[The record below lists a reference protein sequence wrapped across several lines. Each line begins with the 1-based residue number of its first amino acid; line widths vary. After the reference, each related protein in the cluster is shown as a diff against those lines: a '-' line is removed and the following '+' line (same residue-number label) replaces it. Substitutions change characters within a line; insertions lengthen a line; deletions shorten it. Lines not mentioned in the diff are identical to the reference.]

1 MCFNCRNIT
10 RNAAVH
16 KRLIRYHRAQG
27 STSAKS
33 RHDYLGPQLV
43 LDRCRKLSATVRRL
57 TNFLR
62 SARDRATQLSLT
74 NKLFT
79 RAQANATRGDLVGCA
94 TKMARW
100 VNSGMAGTDTAAV
113 DMVTSVLGN
122 LVMAGQKYTKTEQAF
137 YKVIRVYGGPRLTE
151 FVARN
156 LAGPSRRTPERWLQ
170 LSRRRYRL
178 GLNEDNIKAVAELLT
193 SAMKAKGIAHP
204 VPCQAA
210 EDESAI
216 QPRADWDQT
225 TDTVIGYCGVQ
236 CTGRCERVTECTCHD
251 RHNCWWGDVGEEMAE
266 IGNDDEAYTRMFE
279 THETRRVATQIR
291 VIMVNPLI
299 RGLPNL
305 VIVMSPTCG
314 AFTANDYVAKQWR
327 ELHRLWARHLEAVVG
342 PLVGHASD
350 GDSRRRKLQHG
361 FAVAKKHHDQC
372 NGTAYRWQVSL
383 TQHANP
389 TTSTCF
395 LSD

>member
-1 MCFNCRNIT
+1 MTPTDAQQYFVDPRDGGSLRSTACQRTTTNAYLFGRDRMCFNCRNIT

-178 GLNEDNIKAVAELLT
+178 GLNARTT
-193 SAMKAKGIAHP
+193 S
-204 VPCQAA
+204 
-210 EDESAI
+210 
-216 QPRADWDQT
+216 
-225 TDTVIGYCGVQ
+225 
-236 CTGRCERVTECTCHD
+236 
-251 RHNCWWGDVGEEMAE
+251 
-266 IGNDDEAYTRMFE
+266 
-279 THETRRVATQIR
+279 
-291 VIMVNPLI
+291 
-299 RGLPNL
+299 
-305 VIVMSPTCG
+305 
-314 AFTANDYVAKQWR
+314 KQWQSCSP
-327 ELHRLWARHLEAVVG
+327 AR
-342 PLVGHASD
+342 
-350 GDSRRRKLQHG
+350 
-361 FAVAKKHHDQC
+361 
-372 NGTAYRWQVSL
+372 
-383 TQHANP
+383 
-389 TTSTCF
+389 
-395 LSD
+395 